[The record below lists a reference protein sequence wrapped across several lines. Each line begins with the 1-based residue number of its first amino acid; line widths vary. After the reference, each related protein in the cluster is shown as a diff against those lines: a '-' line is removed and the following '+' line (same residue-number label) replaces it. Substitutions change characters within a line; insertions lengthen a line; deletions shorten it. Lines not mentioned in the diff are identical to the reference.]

1 MSNGSRSGWNVF
13 AGKIPRGEFFLRKH
27 STTPPITDQKRRL
40 FYMSFTKEFKTN
52 IITKYQVN
60 EKDTGSSEVQ
70 IALLTERL
78 NYLNDHFKTHGKDHH
93 SRHGLIRM
101 VNRRRKL
108 LDYLKREDAQRYQ
121 TIIKELGIRR

>member
-1 MSNGSRSGWNVF
+1 
-13 AGKIPRGEFFLRKH
+13 
-27 STTPPITDQKRRL
+27 
-40 FYMSFTKEFKTN
+40 MSFTKEFKTN

-70 IALLTERL
+70 IALLTDRL
-78 NYLNDHFKTHGKDHH
+78 NYLNDHFQIHGKDHH
-93 SRHGLIRM
+93 SRRGLIRI

-108 LDYLKREDAQRYQ
+108 LDHLKREDAQRYQ

>member
-1 MSNGSRSGWNVF
+1 
-13 AGKIPRGEFFLRKH
+13 
-27 STTPPITDQKRRL
+27 
-40 FYMSFTKEFKTN
+40 MSFTKEFKTN
-52 IITKYQVN
+52 VITKYQIN

-78 NYLNDHFKTHGKDHH
+78 NYLNDHFKAHGKDHH